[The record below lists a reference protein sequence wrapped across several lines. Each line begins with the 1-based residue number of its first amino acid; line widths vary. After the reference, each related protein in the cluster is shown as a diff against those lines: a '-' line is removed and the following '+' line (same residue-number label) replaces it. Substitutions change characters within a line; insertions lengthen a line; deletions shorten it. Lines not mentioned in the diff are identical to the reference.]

1 MSMQDRPCGLPCR
14 AAVLGHRYRANV
26 DKLDRGLILVSH
38 EVIDINKL
46 ALISRMG
53 D

>member
-1 MSMQDRPCGLPCR
+1 
-14 AAVLGHRYRANV
+14 VLGHRYRANV

>member
-1 MSMQDRPCGLPCR
+1 
-14 AAVLGHRYRANV
+14 
-26 DKLDRGLILVSH
+26 LDRGLILVSH